1 MQPNDKGLRETPQY
15 LGPEV
20 TSRLV
25 GGLLGESNRQTTRR
39 VSDARMCCEPRREGE
54 TVIYLSQMLGKPVV
68 DAAGEEIGTIND
80 IAIATG
86 EVFPRV
92 TSLAFVGPDKTPFML
107 SWRKFVSHFDGEQI
121 VLNVPA
127 PEIRFS
133 YLQPDEVLLAR
144 DLMSKQ
150 IVDTQ
155 GMKVVRVN
163 DLKLSESRNQLR
175 LLGAEVGVRGILRGI
190 SPVLE
195 RFVAQTAKLFGRQLH
210 ENLIAWNY
218 MDLLDRDLS
227 QVKLSVTHKRLH
239 ELHPADVADI
249 LEKLAP
255 AQRARVFEHLDNEAA
270 ADTISELEDELQ
282 ADVIDDLS
290 ERRASDLLAEMD
302 PDDAADIIG
311 DLPYDKAEALLRL
324 MGVKES
330 GAIRSLLGYKE
341 KTAGGIMTPE
351 CTTVTD
357 GMTVQQV
364 IDQLRDEA
372 DEQESMYYVYVVEA
386 NRRLAG
392 VISLRDL
399 LLASPTTTV
408 AEIAERDLFVS
419 HVDDD
424 QEDVAEQMS
433 KYDLLALPVVD
444 EAGKLL
450 GIVTVDDALD
460 VLEEESAEDLAL
472 ATGSSEHGGPVANM
486 LWWLLRRNAW
496 LLVWTLIAFAVVA
509 GTPRLF
515 PDLGEVA
522 MFVLPAVL
530 LLPLLLRTAE
540 DISQRAIA
548 EMIEDVE
555 EGGGSVWR
563 HLLRDTAFGFALGL
577 VVAVVLF
584 GLGELLGVGLEL
596 SATFAITTG
605 ISIMLVMIAGVGV
618 TELARRR
625 MMADKPVSAA
635 VLGIS
640 MMVLSAVLYLGLSLA
655 AGAAFVSVTG
665 A

>member
-1 MQPNDKGLRETPQY
+1 M
-15 LGPEV
+15 
-20 TSRLV
+20 
-25 GGLLGESNRQTTRR
+25 
-39 VSDARMCCEPRREGE
+39 
-54 TVIYLSQMLGKPVV
+54 IYLSQMLGKPVL
-68 DAAGEEIGTIND
+68 DAAGDEIGTISD

-92 TSLAFVGPDKTPFML
+92 TSLAFQGPDKTPFML
-107 SWRKFVSHFDGEQI
+107 SWRKFVAGFDGDA
-121 VLNVPA
+121 VRLSVPA
-127 PEIRFS
+127 PDIRFS

-175 LLGAEVGVRGILRGI
+175 LLGAEVGTRGILRGI
-190 SPVLE
+190 SPALE
-195 RFVAQTAKLFGRQLH
+195 RAVGGTAKLLGRELA
-210 ENLIAWNY
+210 ENIIAWNY

-249 LEKLAP
+249 IEKLAP
-255 AQRARVFEHLDNEAA
+255 AQRARVFEHLDNEQA

-324 MGVKES
+324 MGVRES
-330 GAIRSLLGYKE
+330 SVIRSLLGYKE

-351 CTTVTD
+351 ITTVTED
-357 GMTVQQV
+357 LTVQQV
-364 IDQLRDEA
+364 IDQLRA
-372 DEQESMYYVYVVEA
+372 ESGEHESIYYIYVVEGD
-386 NRRLAG
+386 RRLVG

-399 LLASPTTTV
+399 LLASPDTK
-408 AEIAERDLFVS
+408 IAQIVEHDLFVA

-433 KYDLLALPVVD
+433 KYDLLAMPVTD

-472 ATGSSEHGGPVANM
+472 ATGSSRHRGPAASM
-486 LWWLLRRNAW
+486 WWWLLRRNSW
-496 LLVWTLIAFAVVA
+496 VFVWIGLGFAVAA
-509 GTPRLF
+509 GAPRIQGL
-515 PDLGEVA
+515 DGEVV
-522 MFVLPAVL
+522 FLLPAL
-530 LLPLLLRTAE
+530 LLMPLVLRVAE
-540 DISQRAIA
+540 DVSQRAIA
-548 EMIEDVE
+548 EMIEETE
-555 EGGGSVWR
+555 EDERPSMLHHLVRDGLFGLMLGG
-563 HLLRDTAFGFALGL
+563 
-577 VVAVVLF
+577 VVAVSVF
-584 GLGELLGVGLEL
+584 GVAGLLGLPALYAGLL
-596 SATFAITTG
+596 GAATGLAVLIV
-605 ISIMLVMIAGVGV
+605 LLAGVGV
-618 TELARRR
+618 TEYSRRR
-625 MMADKPVSAA
+625 MTADKP
-635 VLGIS
+635 
-640 MMVLSAVLYLGLSLA
+640 LSATALGLALMLMSSAVYLA
-655 AGAAFVSVTG
+655 LCLGAGFIFTRSG
-665 A
+665 GI

>member
-1 MQPNDKGLRETPQY
+1 M
-15 LGPEV
+15 
-20 TSRLV
+20 
-25 GGLLGESNRQTTRR
+25 
-39 VSDARMCCEPRREGE
+39 
-54 TVIYLSQMLGKPVV
+54 IYLSQMLGKPVV
-68 DAAGEEIGTIND
+68 DATGEEIGVIND

-92 TSLAFVGPDKTPFML
+92 TSLAFKGPDKTPFML
-107 SWRKFVSHFDGEQI
+107 SWRKFVEIFDGEQI
-121 VLNVPA
+121 RLNVPA

-190 SPVLE
+190 SPALE
-195 RFVAQTAKLFGRQLH
+195 RFAAGTARALRTELA
-210 ENLIAWNY
+210 ENIIAWNY

-249 LEKLAP
+249 LEQLAP
-255 AQRARVFEHLDNEAA
+255 AQRAAVFEHLDNESA
-270 ADTISELEDELQ
+270 ADTISELEDDLQ

-290 ERRASDLLAEMD
+290 EPRASALLAEMD

-324 MGVKES
+324 MGIKES
-330 GAIRSLLGYKE
+330 SAIRSLLGYKE

-351 CTTVTD
+351 VTTVSD
-357 GMTVQQV
+357 DLTVQEV
-364 IDQLRDEA
+364 IEKLREEA
-372 DEQESMYYVYVVEA
+372 GEHESIYYVYVIEA
-386 NRRLAG
+386 NSRLAG

-408 AEIAERDLFVS
+408 AEIAERDLFVA

-433 KYDLLALPVVD
+433 KYDLLALPVID

-472 ATGSSEHGGPVANM
+472 ATGSSQELGPIAG
-486 LWWLLRRNAW
+486 LWAWTLRRGVW
-496 LLVWTLIAFAVVA
+496 VLVWAAALVGVTTASNSVRDRMAATGSF
-509 GTPRLF
+509 GPGNMY
-515 PDLGEVA
+515 LGFIFLV
-522 MFVLPAVL
+522 PAAI
-530 LLPLLLRTAE
+530 LLPLILRTAE
-540 DISQRAIA
+540 DSSSRAVSELIA
-548 EMIEDVE
+548 GDS
-555 EGGGSVWR
+555 EGAPSLGLRLVRELAVGVVVAAGAAVFGFV
-563 HLLRDTAFGFALGL
+563 LLRLPMFGYPYEPFPAVFAAVCAAGILVTVILGG
-577 VVAVVLF
+577 LF
-584 GLGELLGVGLEL
+584 GEV
-596 SATFAITTG
+596 
-605 ISIMLVMIAGVGV
+605 
-618 TELARRR
+618 ARRR
-625 MMADKPVSAA
+625 ANDDKPVSVTALSTTSMLVSTVMFLALAFGAA
-635 VLGIS
+635 LVT
-640 MMVLSAVLYLGLSLA
+640 LSLIT
-655 AGAAFVSVTG
+655 VR
-665 A
+665 

>member
-1 MQPNDKGLRETPQY
+1 M
-15 LGPEV
+15 
-20 TSRLV
+20 
-25 GGLLGESNRQTTRR
+25 
-39 VSDARMCCEPRREGE
+39 
-54 TVIYLSQMLGKPVV
+54 IYLSQMLGKPVV
-68 DAAGEEIGTIND
+68 DAAGAEIGTIND

-107 SWRKFVSHFDGEQI
+107 SWRKFVAVFDGEQI
-121 VLNVPA
+121 MLNVPA

-133 YLQPDEVLLAR
+133 YLQPDEVLLSR
-144 DLMSKQ
+144 DLLNKQ

-175 LLGAEVGVRGILRGI
+175 LLGAEVGARGILRGI
-190 SPVLE
+190 SPALE
-195 RFVAQTAKLFGRQLH
+195 RAVAAAAKLFGRTLS

-255 AQRARVFEHLDNEAA
+255 AQRAKVFEHLDNEAA

-290 ERRASDLLAEMD
+290 ERRASALLAEMD

-330 GAIRSLLGYKE
+330 SAIRSLLGYKE

-351 CTTVTD
+351 VTTVTD
-357 GMTVQQV
+357 EMTVQQV
-364 IDQLRDEA
+364 IDQLRAES
-372 DEQESMYYVYVVEA
+372 DEQESIYYVYVVEA

-399 LLASPTTTV
+399 LLASPATTI

-444 EAGKLL
+444 ETGKLL

-472 ATGSSEHGGPVANM
+472 ATGSAEHSGPVASM
-486 LWWLLRRNAW
+486 VSWLLRRNAW
-496 LLVWTLIAFAVVA
+496 LGVWAVVA
-509 GTPRLF
+509 FAAIVGTPRLF
-515 PDLGEVA
+515 PELGGAAV
-522 MFVLPAVL
+522 FLIPAVL

-555 EGGGSVWR
+555 EGSSRFWQ
-563 HLLRDTAFGFALGL
+563 HLLRDSLFGIALGIL
-577 VVAVVLF
+577 VAGAVF
-584 GLGELLGVGLEL
+584 MLGELLGLDVQLV
-596 SATFAITTG
+596 AVFAALTG
-605 ISIMLVMIAGVGV
+605 VAVLLVMIAGVAV
-618 TELARRR
+618 TQFARARVL
-625 MMADKPVSAA
+625 ADKPVSATA
-635 VLGIS
+635 LGLS
-640 MMVLSAVLYLGLSLA
+640 MMVLAAVLYLGLA
-655 AGAAFVSVTG
+655 VGAGALYVRLVG